1 MKSLENKTYD
11 SKREMDILDNLEEVR
26 HLNKRHA
33 NVDHQKMIENSRKLC
48 MQSLQEDVLKKD
60 SKEIFSKLRRKREEM
75 MLQDAIKEKENAE
88 KDDESDDE
96 DLVGI
101 GNINKRE
108 LKAMIKPNP
117 LKNTLKSGFKSPM
130 MKLKKK
136 VKTDEVVV
144 SARVNPLDMLAGSD
158 SDSEED

>member
-117 LKNTLKSGFKSPM
+117 LKNTLKSGFKRPM

-144 SARVNPLDMLAGSD
+144 PARVNPLDMLAGSD
-158 SDSEED
+158 SD